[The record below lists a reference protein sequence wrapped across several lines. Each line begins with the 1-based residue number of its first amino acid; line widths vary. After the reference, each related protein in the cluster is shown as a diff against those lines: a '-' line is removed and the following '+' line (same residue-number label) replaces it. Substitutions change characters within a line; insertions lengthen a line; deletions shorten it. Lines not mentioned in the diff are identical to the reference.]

1 VVWLNHKPGNFG
13 FGVLWFLLMYAEE
26 AYVCVCESKA
36 HILFLTKTPC
46 PIIDIYTAVPT
57 GKNMLPLLRK
67 NIVYGKI

>member
-26 AYVCVCESKA
+26 AYVCVRVQSTYP
-36 HILFLTKTPC
+36 FLTKTPC

-67 NIVYGKI
+67 NIVYGNI